1 MFIQRIDKY
10 PRKHISEETYFLIT
24 DIHVVPKIQTSFLIA
39 DDEVSQFKVEEESSS
54 QSSAQ
59 SDGCL
64 CHHSFVFNKKKRE
77 ANEEESTGIQ
87 KPRGSPKDSESATNG
102 AGDL

>member
-1 MFIQRIDKY
+1 M
-10 PRKHISEETYFLIT
+10 
-24 DIHVVPKIQTSFLIA
+24 VPKIQTSLFIA
-39 DDEVSQFKVEEESSS
+39 DNEGIQLKVEEESSN
-54 QSSAQ
+54 QPSAQ

-64 CHHSFVFNKKKRE
+64 RHHSFVFNKKKRE
-77 ANEEESTGIQ
+77 ANEEESRGIQ